1 MTPLLLHCVILPES
15 PLQLKVAIDG
25 HPETV
30 DPSQRC
36 MFSSS
41 NLTLKNR
48 GITTVISQRKP

>member
-41 NLTLKNR
+41 DLILKNR
-48 GITTVISQRKP
+48 ESQE